1 MCNRDGSTDTFCGAK
16 CVSRTV
22 PMTYHALAIH
32 AQARLQA
39 ESVDL
44 MEFGRAADEPQV
56 ATDSLYYSA
65 EILVEY

>member
-1 MCNRDGSTDTFCGAK
+1 MAC
-16 CVSRTV
+16 RTV
-22 PMTYHALAIH
+22 PMTYHTLAGL

>member
-1 MCNRDGSTDTFCGAK
+1 
-16 CVSRTV
+16 
-22 PMTYHALAIH
+22 MTYHALAIH
-32 AQARLQA
+32 AQARLQD